1 MFSLF
6 YQSSLQKKKKGDEW
20 ENMIWG
26 EKSYKKKKEER
37 GCDREESTY
46 MKKK

>member
-1 MFSLF
+1 V
-6 YQSSLQKKKKGDEW
+6 KKVT
-20 ENMIWG
+20 
-26 EKSYKKKKEER
+26 KKKKEER